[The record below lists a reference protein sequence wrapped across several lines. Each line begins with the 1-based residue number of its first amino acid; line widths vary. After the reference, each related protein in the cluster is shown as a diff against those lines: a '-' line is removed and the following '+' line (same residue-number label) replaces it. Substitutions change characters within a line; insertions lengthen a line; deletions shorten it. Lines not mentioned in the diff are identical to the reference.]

1 MIRINLLGGGRV
13 PVRHDAVPRPGRLV
27 PLACGALLAAAAG
40 AVGWQSWSLR
50 ERSAQLAHELAAA
63 DRTLRELAPAA
74 GDLAA
79 LEARRASLER
89 RVALIDE
96 LRREFADPVRMLDAI
111 GRSVPDGLRL
121 SGLRQS
127 PEGVVVEG
135 RAATLQALSDFVAH
149 LERSPQVA
157 APIEIL
163 GSRAEDGGA
172 GGVVQFGLRAR
183 FAAPES

>member
-13 PVRHDAVPRPGRLV
+13 PVRHDAVPRTGRLV
-27 PLACGALLAAAAG
+27 PLACGAILAAAAV

-50 ERSAQLAHELAAA
+50 TRSTQLAHELAAA
-63 DRTLRELAPAA
+63 DRTLRRLAPAA
-74 GDLAA
+74 GELAA
-79 LEARRASLER
+79 LEARRTSLDR
-89 RVALIDE
+89 RVALIEE
-96 LRREFADPVRMLDAI
+96 LRRGLVTPVGMLDAI
-111 GRSVPDGLRL
+111 GRSVPDGLWL
-121 SGLRQS
+121 SGLRES
-127 PEGVVVEG
+127 PDGVLVEG
-135 RAATLQALSDFVAH
+135 RAATLQALSDFVAN

-183 FAAPES
+183 SAAPES